1 MNHIRIIVLVGL
13 IACVVISRTEVE
25 TIAQLSDMPPI
36 KNKAHKAMVE
46 IFKHMNAVDKYGNEV
61 SSAILAKH
69 CGAINKQFELI
80 NEKDVPQEIR
90 AEFANSKLKFGE
102 FYKQFLEVTDKQV
115 DEILEHAEDSAQAFG
130 QSFEALM
137 EKAKGAGFDV
147 KDYATDIAVDAKSKS
162 TNITLSTIATAC
174 KMYLLDVGRNPNDID
189 DLLNKPADDEVG
201 QKWRGPYLDAE
212 KGGPVDAWGTKIT
225 MEFNMETN
233 RMEIVSAGPDKKFG
247 TDDDLKQ

>member
-1 MNHIRIIVLVGL
+1 MNRLRIIALVGL
-13 IACVVISRTEVE
+13 IASVGSSFTA
-25 TIAQLSDMPPI
+25 TNSHAQLSDMPPI

-69 CGAINKQFELI
+69 CGAMNKQFELI
-80 NEKDVPQEIR
+80 NEKDVPEEIKT
-90 AEFANSKLKFGE
+90 EFADSKLKFGE
-102 FYKQFLEVTDKQV
+102 FYKEFLAVSDKQI

-147 KDYATDIAVDAKSKS
+147 KEYATDTALDAKSKS
-162 TNITLSTIATAC
+162 TNVKLSIIAAAC

-189 DLLNKPADDEVG
+189 DLLNKPADAEVG
-201 QKWRGPYLDAE
+201 KKWRGPYLDAE